1 MNRRHYLGVATATIA
16 GLAGCMGDSE
26 YTITDIGTSGMAGP
40 LDYDI
45 EAVDTAVTVDSPGSL
60 DVTVRNGSET
70 AVEISNIGVW
80 PFGILA
86 LVPAKEHTFKTL
98 LLTDG
103 YDETDH
109 VEVTANSTRTD
120 NTRLVRSLAAS
131 ESVTRRYFV
140 HGNRLSGS
148 GTYTLGDYFDGPLLS
163 YRTDDTGSWI
173 ERNPTVSV
181 TIAER
186 SLLL

>member
-1 MNRRHYLGVATATIA
+1 MNRRHYLAVATATMA
-16 GLAGCMGDSE
+16 GLAGCMGDPE
-26 YTITDIGTSGMAGP
+26 YTITDIGASDMAGP
-40 LDYDI
+40 LDFDI
-45 EAVDTAVTVDSPGSL
+45 EAVDRAVTVDSPGSI

-70 AVEISNIGVW
+70 SVEISNIGVW
-80 PFGILA
+80 PLGILA
-86 LVPAKEHTFKTL
+86 LIPAKENTFKTL

-109 VEVTANSTRTD
+109 VDVTVNSTRTD
-120 NTRLVRSLAAS
+120 NTPLVRSLAAS

-140 HGNRLSGS
+140 QGNRLSGS
-148 GTYTLGDYFDGPLLS
+148 GRYTLGDYFDHPLLS

>member
-1 MNRRHYLGVATATIA
+1 MNRRQYLGVATATMA
-16 GLAGCMGDSE
+16 GLAGCMGDPE
-26 YTITDIGTSGMAGP
+26 YTITDIGVSNMAGP

-60 DVTVRNGSET
+60 DMTVRNSSQT

-86 LVPAKEHTFKTL
+86 LMPAKENKFKTL

-109 VEVTANSTRTD
+109 VEVTTNSTRTD

-131 ESVTRRYFV
+131 EAVTRRYFV
-140 HGNRLSGS
+140 QGNRLSGS

-163 YRTDDTGSWI
+163 YRTDDTDSWS

-181 TIAER
+181 TITER
-186 SLLL
+186 SLLP